1 MSDSEISIQNISYK
15 NRNGDNLLEDKTKN
29 KPQSTDTDFYFNM
42 IANPSKTVI
51 NAHSETSESE
61 SSSVKKDSET
71 SQRRSSLP
79 ASPAKSSSSS
89 SPKVSSP
96 KVSSSSVPS
105 PRVHDNVASQQV
117 EMHSQVPSQQTKFV
131 PHVPPTNSFVDN
143 ESKMSPQEL
152 RMKKI
157 ELLRRLSEIKTKGYK
172 LSIEYDFNSNVDEM
186 QYEYELLKSFAEKR
200 NGIKIYK
207 NIILNVTSA
216 VEFLN
221 DKYDPFDFHLSGW
234 SEHLSYDVDNYDDVL
249 EDLYE
254 KYKGSGRKMPPEIKL
269 FLLIVASA
277 SAFHFTKSQS
287 SAVKAA
293 GHGAQPILNS
303 FMNSKKESSQF
314 MTEQEINIEKLRNE
328 LKNKSVEH
336 NNTSSPVASN
346 VKPPIIQSQV
356 NIKASENVKDILS
369 RIHNIQPNKI
379 NNNTETQDESA
390 TNDRLVSE
398 SSLSDSS
405 KKKART
411 KKKSNISI
419 V

>member
-1 MSDSEISIQNISYK
+1 MDKKKPLELTNGFLTFNYYIIVYLLYGESMMKTYIDSAIDHCQC
-15 NRNGDNLLEDKTKN
+15 
-29 KPQSTDTDFYFNM
+29 Q
-42 IANPSKTVI
+42 
-51 NAHSETSESE
+51 
-61 SSSVKKDSET
+61 
-71 SQRRSSLP
+71 
-79 ASPAKSSSSS
+79 
-89 SPKVSSP
+89 
-96 KVSSSSVPS
+96 
-105 PRVHDNVASQQV
+105 
-117 EMHSQVPSQQTKFV
+117 
-131 PHVPPTNSFVDN
+131 
-143 ESKMSPQEL
+143 
-152 RMKKI
+152 
-157 ELLRRLSEIKTKGYK
+157 
-172 LSIEYDFNSNVDEM
+172 
-186 QYEYELLKSFAEKR
+186 FA
-200 NGIKIYK
+200 
-207 NIILNVTSA
+207 
-216 VEFLN
+216 
-221 DKYDPFDFHLSGW
+221 
-234 SEHLSYDVDNYDDVL
+234 
-249 EDLYE
+249 
-254 KYKGSGRKMPPEIKL
+254 KL